1 MFNQRTHQIFQNLF
15 NTFAPISFLLVFAIV
30 VVGCKQNRSDNFVK
44 LGEPLKDVLPKITLI
59 PPDEKDLEGKTL
71 EITVGSEFKG
81 EGDYSI
87 GGGETHKFRYTFLD
101 QHAVE
106 GNKYI
111 YAVVSYNWGGS
122 GSFYYLT
129 AIDKTTLKSVSQFF
143 LGDRVK
149 VESVG
154 FKMDPSAPV
163 SVSFK
168 ERGTETPMAAP
179 PDKLVE
185 MDFVMHENQLTDVK
199 SLDKK
204 K

>member
-1 MFNQRTHQIFQNLF
+1 MLNQNTHQTSQKLF
-15 NTFAPISFLLVFAIV
+15 NSVMLVFLLLV
-30 VVGCKQNRSDNFVK
+30 VALIVGCKQNRSDDFVK
-44 LGEPLKDVLPKITLI
+44 LEEPLKDVLPKITLI
-59 PPDEKDLEGKTL
+59 APEEKDKDGKPL

-81 EGDYSI
+81 EGEYSI
-87 GGGETHKFRYTFLD
+87 GGGETHKFRYTFLS
-101 QHAVE
+101 QYAVE

-122 GSFYYLT
+122 GNFYYLT

-149 VESVG
+149 IESVG
-154 FKMDPSAPV
+154 FKMDPFDTV
-163 SVSFK
+163 SVSYK
-168 ERGTETPMAAP
+168 ERETGTPMAAP

-185 MDFVMHENQLTDVK
+185 MDFLMHENQLTDFK